1 MFFEPSH
8 FNWRLNSKV
17 FAIYHIS
24 HICSFLFFQ
33 INLNIYISISLYFIR
48 RDDNLIIFNCIF
60 FNIINFWYYE
70 SLTYFYYSLIF
81 TVNILIHLLLFLFS
95 IIIYEIDNMQMRR
108 YILMHYLFWQYN
120 RKIFWVVE
128 CLNRSF
134 EQNIRFHCIW
144 RSLKIIL

>member
-33 INLNIYISISLYFIR
+33 INFNIYISISLYFVR
-48 RDDNLIIFNCIF
+48 RDDNLIIFNYIF
-60 FNIINFWYYE
+60 FNIINFWYCE

-108 YILMHYLFWQYN
+108 YTYALFVLTVYIG
-120 RKIFWVVE
+120 KYSE
-128 CLNRSF
+128 L
-134 EQNIRFHCIW
+134 
-144 RSLKIIL
+144 